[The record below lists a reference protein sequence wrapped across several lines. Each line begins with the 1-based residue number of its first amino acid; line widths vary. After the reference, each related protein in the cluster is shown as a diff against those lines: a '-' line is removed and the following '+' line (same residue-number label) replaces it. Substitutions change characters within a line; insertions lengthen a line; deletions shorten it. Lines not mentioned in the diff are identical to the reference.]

1 MVDLALKMLLHDK
14 VKFFIT
20 VAGVA
25 FAVTLVLVQ
34 VGLFIGLLDNA
45 TVTIENTRADIWV
58 TSKETPN
65 IDFAHQF
72 SDSYVERV
80 RSAPGVAQA
89 DNLIVNFL
97 TISLPSGAQEGVIV
111 YGLKN
116 FRDWNLPWNVEEGN
130 LNDLRRGRFLF
141 LDDSAVR
148 RYGPFAVNQYREIQQ
163 TRFKIIGRTA
173 DAKSFTTTPIAFMDF
188 DRAQALSSE
197 NLQGQTDYILVKVA
211 PGADVKAVKAEIQ
224 RRLPYNDVYLK
235 DEWARHSRNYWIVST
250 GLGLNLFVTVF
261 LGCMVGLVVVAQ
273 TLYSSTMEH
282 IKEFGTVKAIGGGN
296 SDIYRLLAEQAT
308 VAAAV
313 GYLLGVAQAF
323 AVQPLVHKI
332 DLKLMI
338 PDAFLLVV
346 FIGSLVMCLGA
357 ALISFRK
364 VASIDPALVFRT

>member
-14 VKFFIT
+14 MKFFIT

-45 TVTIENTRADIWV
+45 TVTIENTHADIWV

-72 SDSYVERV
+72 SDSFVERV
-80 RSAPGVAQA
+80 RSAPDVAQA

-116 FRDWNLPWNVEEGN
+116 FRDWNLPWNVKDGN
-130 LNDLRRGRFLF
+130 LNDLRRGRYLF

-188 DRAQALSSE
+188 DRAQALSAE
-197 NLQGQTDYILVKVA
+197 NLQGQTSYILVKVI

-224 RRLPYNDVYLK
+224 RRLPHNDVYLK
-235 DEWARHSRNYWIVST
+235 DEWAHRSRNYWIVST

-296 SDIYRLLAEQAT
+296 GDIYRLLAEQAT

-338 PDAFLLVV
+338 PDGFLLVV
-346 FIGSLVMCLGA
+346 FLGSLVMCLGA

-364 VASIDPALVFRT
+364 VAGIDPALVFRT

>member
-72 SDSYVERV
+72 SDSFVERV

-111 YGLKN
+111 YGLRN
-116 FRDWNLPWNVEEGN
+116 YRDWNLPWNVKDGN
-130 LNDLRRGRFLF
+130 LDDLRRGRYLF

-188 DRAQALSSE
+188 DRAQALSAE
-197 NLQGQTDYILVKVA
+197 NLQGQTSYILVKVA
-211 PGADVKAVKAEIQ
+211 PGANVRAVKAEIQ
-224 RRLPYNDVYLK
+224 RRLPHNDVYLK
-235 DEWARHSRNYWIVST
+235 AEWANRSRNYWIVST

-296 SDIYRLLAEQAT
+296 GDIYRLLAEQAT

-313 GYLLGVAQAF
+313 GYLLGVGQAF
-323 AVQPLVHKI
+323 AVQPLVSKI

-338 PDAFLLVV
+338 PDGFLLVV
-346 FIGSLVMCLGA
+346 FLGSLVMCLGA

-364 VASIDPALVFRT
+364 VAGIDPALVFRT

>member
-1 MVDLALKMLLHDK
+1 MVDLALRMLLHDK
-14 VKFFIT
+14 LKFFIT

-72 SDSYVERV
+72 SDSFVERV
-80 RSAPGVAQA
+80 RSAPGVTQA

-111 YGLKN
+111 YGLRN
-116 FRDWNLPWNVEEGN
+116 FRDWNLPWNVKDGN
-130 LNDLRRGRFLF
+130 LSDLRRGRFLF

-163 TRFKIIGRTA
+163 ARFKIIGRTA

-188 DRAQALSSE
+188 DRAQALSAE
-197 NLQGQTDYILVKVA
+197 NLQGQTSYILVKVA
-211 PGADVKAVKAEIQ
+211 PGADLQAVKAEIQ
-224 RRLPYNDVYLK
+224 RRLPHNDVYLK
-235 DEWARHSRNYWIVST
+235 DEWARRSRNYWIVST

-338 PDAFLLVV
+338 PDGFLLVV
-346 FIGSLVMCLGA
+346 FIGSLLMCLGA

-364 VASIDPALVFRT
+364 VAGIDPALVFRT